1 MPIKWSAVKVS
12 EAMEEVEHQVSLTEP
27 FLGEARGRVEAAR
40 QIADLPQYIDQYLVR
55 LITEIGRIDYVKAA
69 IEAVRKAIPDG
80 AIEAE
85 QDRIRHGSQQS
96 LIQ

>member
-1 MPIKWSAVKVS
+1 MDGL
-12 EAMEEVEHQVSLTEP
+12 EQQVSLAEP
-27 FLGEARGRVEAAR
+27 FLGEARARAEAAR

-55 LITEIGRIDYVKAA
+55 LIAEIGRIDYVKTAT
-69 IEAVRKAIPDG
+69 EAVRDAIPNG

>member
-12 EAMEEVEHQVSLTEP
+12 EAMDEVEQQISLAEP
-27 FLGEARGRVEAAR
+27 FLAEARVRAEAAR

-55 LITEIGRIDYVKAA
+55 LIAEIGRIDYVKAA
-69 IEAVRKAIPDG
+69 IEAVRKAMPDG
-80 AIEAE
+80 ALKAE
-85 QDRIRHGSQQS
+85 QDRTRHGSQQS

>member
-12 EAMEEVEHQVSLTEP
+12 EAMDEVEQQVSLAEP
-27 FLGEARGRVEAAR
+27 FLSEARARAEAAR
-40 QIADLPQYIDQYLVR
+40 QIVDLPQYIDQYLVR
-55 LITEIGRIDYVKAA
+55 LIAEIGRIDYVKAA

-80 AIEAE
+80 AIDAE
-85 QDRIRHGSQQS
+85 QDRIRHGSQQP

>member
-12 EAMEEVEHQVSLTEP
+12 EATDEVERQVRLAEP
-27 FLGEARGRVEAAR
+27 FLCQVRARAEAAR
-40 QIADLPQYIDQYLVR
+40 QIADLPQYIDQYLAR
-55 LITEIGRIDYVKAA
+55 LITEIGRIDYVQTAV
-69 IEAVRKAIPDG
+69 ESVRKAIPDG
-80 AIEAE
+80 ATKAE

>member
-12 EAMEEVEHQVSLTEP
+12 EAMDGMEQQVSLIAP
-27 FLGEARGRVEAAR
+27 FLDGARVRVEAAR

-55 LITEIGRIDYVKAA
+55 LITDIDRIDYVKTA
-69 IEAVRKAIPDG
+69 IEAVRDAIPDG

-85 QDRIRHGSQQS
+85 QDRNRYGSRQS
-96 LIQ
+96 LI

>member
-12 EAMEEVEHQVSLTEP
+12 EAMDEVEQQVRLAEP
-27 FLGEARGRVEAAR
+27 FLAEARAMAETAR
-40 QIADLPQYIDQYLVR
+40 QTPDRPQYIDQYLVR
-55 LITEIGRIDYVKAA
+55 LIAEIGRIDYVKAA
-69 IEAVRKAIPDG
+69 IEAVRKAIPDR

-96 LIQ
+96 LIP